1 MDIHFCMFCLDVYSV
16 VGTYDEVFSKEILFK
31 LSYKSVSTHRAG
43 EMALWSRLLVL
54 LLDDLGLISSTH
66 MVAHNLSATPIPG
79 HLMSYTGLLRHC
91 IHITICVCRQDTH
104 T

>member
-1 MDIHFCMFCLDVYSV
+1 MFCLDVYSV

-91 IHITICVCRQDTH
+91 IHMVYRCVCRQDTH
-104 T
+104 I